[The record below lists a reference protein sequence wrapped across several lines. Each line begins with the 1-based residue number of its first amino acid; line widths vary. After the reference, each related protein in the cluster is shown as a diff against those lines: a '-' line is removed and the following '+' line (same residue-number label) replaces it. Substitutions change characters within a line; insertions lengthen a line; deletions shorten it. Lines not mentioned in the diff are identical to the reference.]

1 MVLSQAAVLWASQV
15 IVQAMK
21 PCLKLAIL
29 LSQLSS
35 ARSIGIYFGQYFDHG
50 ATYGKSESPC
60 AVFSPTVQITL
71 PHSMHMRDS
80 DGNTYVAEQMHF
92 HWGGRDSEISGSEH
106 TFDGMRKMMEVC
118 DNPTGLQTHLSL
130 CQCLYACVT
139 QVLYMYTCK

>member
-1 MVLSQAAVLWASQV
+1 
-15 IVQAMK
+15 MK

-35 ARSIGIYFGQYFDHG
+35 ARSIGIYFGQYFDPG

-60 AVFSPTVQITL
+60 AVFSPAVQITL

-118 DNPTGLQTHLSL
+118 DNPHRAPESPFFVSVSVCLCYTGVVYVHMRVS
-130 CQCLYACVT
+130 AHAHNVCVEAGG
-139 QVLYMYTCK
+139 